1 MIELITWFMINNLI
15 IQKHNL
21 VRLEVRLKKHSL
33 NYLNWGK
40 H

>member
-1 MIELITWFMINNLI
+1 MINNLI

-33 NYLNWGK
+33 NYLN
-40 H
+40 